1 MFYRL
6 KKKNSVKVE
15 ALSTPFQKAVMLII
29 FFEPVFAAVHFD
41 NKINSFTVHSCLDV
55 CLGPRS
61 PLIITHCT
69 DHTIAVCCDFAFA
82 LLPRLQPEAWQ
93 SLHSRCVR
101 VAFALHSLY
110 FRVAHLLF
118 VNSLF
123 VATVDCSIAT
133 VRCAR

>member
-15 ALSTPFQKAVMLII
+15 ALSTPFQKAVMSIVFLNQFLLLCILII
-29 FFEPVFAAVHFD
+29 KLTLLRFIRVSMFVWGLDPPH
-41 NKINSFTVHSCLDV
+41 HHPLRGPHHRCLLRLCFRV
-55 CLGPRS
+55 AS
-61 PLIITHCT
+61 
-69 DHTIAVCCDFAFA
+69 A
-82 LLPRLQPEAWQ
+82 LQPEAWQ

-110 FRVAHLLF
+110 FRFAHLLF

-123 VATVDCSIAT
+123 VATV
-133 VRCAR
+133 